1 MEKNKIFGKPGR
13 SFYTLLPK
21 ADGFFGFTLAD
32 FIFIGISAAIMLA
45 IGGLLFPLHAVK
57 IFGAKAIGFAFPYGF
72 LIYIVLYK
80 VRKPGTLLLLSLML
94 GIPLAFRPVMLFSF
108 IIPALILEIIC
119 LIIFKNYRK
128 TTPKLIASALFV
140 PLQTPAQWFY
150 MRLFSGNAN
159 NTIIVGSTLNIS
171 LIISFTVV
179 LAIIGAG
186 LGFIIA
192 KEFRNHK
199 LLKLNDFVE

>member
-1 MEKNKIFGKPGR
+1 MEKNKNFGKPGR

-21 ADGFFGFTLAD
+21 AEGFLGFTLAD
-32 FIFIGISAAIMLA
+32 FIFIGISAAFMLA

-128 TTPKLIASALFV
+128 TTPKLLASALFV

-150 MRLFSGNAN
+150 MRLISGKAN
-159 NTIIVGSTLNIS
+159 NTIIVGNTLNIS

-179 LAIIGAG
+179 LAIIGVG

-192 KEFRNHK
+192 KEFKNHK

>member
-1 MEKNKIFGKPGR
+1 MEKNKNFGKPGR

-21 ADGFFGFTLAD
+21 ADGFLGFTLAD
-32 FIFIGISAAIMLA
+32 FIFIGVSAAIMLA

-128 TTPKLIASALFV
+128 TTPKLLASALFV

-150 MRLFSGNAN
+150 MRLISGKVN
-159 NTIIVGSTLNIS
+159 NTIIVGGTLNIS

-192 KEFRNHK
+192 KEFKYHK

>member
-1 MEKNKIFGKPGR
+1 MEKNKNFGKPGS

-21 ADGFFGFTLAD
+21 ADGFLGFTLAD
-32 FIFIGISAAIMLA
+32 FIFIGVAAAIMLA

-80 VRKPGTLLLLSLML
+80 VRKPGTLILLSLML

-128 TTPKLIASALFV
+128 TTPKLIASILFV

-150 MRLFSGNAN
+150 MRLIAGKAN
-159 NTIIVGSTLNIS
+159 NTIIVGTPLSIS

-179 LAIIGAG
+179 LAVIGAA

-192 KEFRNHK
+192 KEFKNNK
-199 LLKLNDFVE
+199 LLKLSDFVE

>member
-1 MEKNKIFGKPGR
+1 MEKNKNFGKPGR

-21 ADGFFGFTLAD
+21 ADGFFGFTLTD

-94 GIPLAFRPVMLFSF
+94 GIPLTFRPVMLFSF

-128 TTPKLIASALFV
+128 TAPKLLASALFV

-150 MRLFSGNAN
+150 MRLISGKAN
-159 NTIIVGSTLNIS
+159 NTIIVGNTLNIS

-179 LAIIGAG
+179 LAISVPE
-186 LGFIIA
+186 LVF
-192 KEFRNHK
+192 
-199 LLKLNDFVE
+199 